1 MIIILGQGK
10 WGKRLRFDYLTQDKV
25 VRCWSH
31 TMEPFSIKNAEFVVV
46 AIPSPY
52 VALTISG
59 FSINGFSINPDIPVY
74 SAVKGLD
81 EFGRLPSQTIKHEW
95 KSKNVFVMGGAC
107 ISSEKNL
114 QLIIE
119 SDVKSL
125 EWAGILKN
133 VYAIGFNIERAKNG
147 DNMAAVW
154 FTKAW
159 EELKWFVGETAYL
172 ADFVATCMSE
182 NSRNAKSGKMIAKG
196 EKRFDIYCNLEG
208 GIPEGIHTADMLN
221 KYGEKSCIAYDNLP
235 LLRETVEKIVKT
247 K

>member
-1 MIIILGQGK
+1 MIIVLGQGK
-10 WGKRLRFDYLTQDKV
+10 WGKRLKNDYLKQDKV

-31 TMEPFSIKNAEFVVV
+31 MMEPFSIEAAEFVVV

-52 VALTISG
+52 VALTISQ
-59 FSINGFSINPDIPVY
+59 FTINQNIPVY

-81 EFGRLPSQTIKHEW
+81 EFGRLPSQTIKDEW
-95 KSKNVFVMGGAC
+95 KSKNVYVMGGAC

-114 QLIIE
+114 QLLIE

-133 VYAIGFNIERAKNG
+133 VYAIGFNIERFKNG

-159 EELKWFVGETAYL
+159 EELKWFVGETRYL
-172 ADFVATCMSE
+172 ADFVTTCMSE

-196 EKRFDIYCNLEG
+196 EKRLDIYSNLEG
-208 GIPEGIHTADMLN
+208 EVPEGIHTADMLN
-221 KYGEKSCIAYDNLP
+221 KYGKKSIHEYDNLP
-235 LLRETVEKIVKT
+235 LLKETVEKIVET
-247 K
+247 GY